1 LKRHLW
7 DPRYEKLREAR
18 DEQERE
24 ARIVSLGP
32 TDRDRVRTLADRQ
45 KEIRLLAAVN
55 PSFTGELLRAEL
67 VKTDKLVYA
76 FIDLAVTCAL
86 YQQYL
91 DSVALVALG
100 RERTR
105 WEVNSKHGAE
115 DDPQVKIAKQ
125 NLAVIM
131 KRQEKVHE
139 LQQYLTVA
147 RGQLDLID
155 NSFQLIADQI

>member
-1 LKRHLW
+1 RTSAALLREKRPYMKFAFANPYNLSLFGGALAAAGLTFSPFLAVAALGAEALWLLHAPDNSLLKRHLW

-91 DSVALVALG
+91 DSVDLVA
-100 RERTR
+100 
-105 WEVNSKHGAE
+105 
-115 DDPQVKIAKQ
+115 
-125 NLAVIM
+125 
-131 KRQEKVHE
+131 
-139 LQQYLTVA
+139 
-147 RGQLDLID
+147 
-155 NSFQLIADQI
+155 